1 MRAQAVLAERTR
13 CVSFAAVFPLW
24 TGRDTTEMYFSKG
37 VPIDFEIVNDGSHQ
51 RVRTPVKRSE
61 LIIVALAFTALD
73 DWAGLAIALSFYGQI
88 T

>member
-1 MRAQAVLAERTR
+1 MCLVCRCLSIMDWERHNRDVLQQ
-13 CVSFAAVFPLW
+13 
-24 TGRDTTEMYFSKG
+24 G
-37 VPIDFEIVNDGSHQ
+37 VPIDFQIVNDGSHQ